1 MSILT
6 KLFSFLETRFVPPRF
21 SWWRTCYL
29 NFRVLP
35 YSQAIKF
42 PIFIYGNVKMPLLAG
57 VIEFRDCQLRKGMV
71 RIGKQ
76 DPFASD
82 SGQGL
87 ISIAPAGKIVF
98 HGPANISTNTV
109 LRVFGNGCLEIGKF
123 IFLGSGVKVICNGG
137 SIQIGNYSRISFNT
151 HIINSGF
158 HSVVDLTANK
168 VSNHIRPII
177 IGDCCW
183 IGNSSSITGGTVLKP
198 RTIVGSGSFVS
209 KDFSKLKEENQL
221 IGGRPAKLIKAGVA
235 RVFNPHTENE
245 IMSYFKNNPNETVYT
260 LDRFD
265 DTDMTVLETEEFD

>member
-1 MSILT
+1 MAILT
-6 KLFSFLETRFVPPRF
+6 KLFSFLETRLVPPRL

-42 PIFIYGNVKMPLLAG
+42 PIFVYGKVKMPLLAG
-57 VIEFRDCQLRKGMV
+57 VIEFQGCQIRKGLV

-76 DPFASD
+76 DPFAVD

-109 LRVFGNGCLEIGKF
+109 LRVFSNGCLEIGKY
-123 IFLGSGVKVICNGG
+123 ILLGSGVKVICNGG
-137 SIQIGNYSRISFNT
+137 YIKIGNYSRIAFNT
-151 HIINSGF
+151 HMINSGF
-158 HSVVDLTANK
+158 HSVVDLTTLK
-168 VSNHIRPII
+168 VANHIRPII
-177 IGDCCW
+177 IGNYCW

-198 RTIVGSGSFVS
+198 RTIVGSGSYVS
-209 KDFSKLKEENQL
+209 KDFSKLNEENQL

-235 RVFNPHTENE
+235 RVFNPQTESK
-245 IMSYFKNNPNETVYT
+245 IMSFFKNNPNEAVCI
-260 LDRFD
+260 LDSFD
-265 DTDMTVLETEEFD
+265 DSDMTVLENEEFN